1 MAGIGLALQKLAE
14 PRTYLHGS
22 IAYISSGI
30 ISAGPWL
37 ISVLSLA
44 LLQGAIAASLP
55 ADSRMLLFATI
66 TYAFVGSSL
75 LTGPVQ
81 IVLTRILA
89 DHLFLGEVGAI
100 AGTFSRTLLRTVL
113 FLAVALA
120 PFLAL
125 APFPAAYRMLAGSLF
140 LAVSMIWLALSVLT
154 AARDYRS
161 IVLAFALGYAVSGG
175 AALGLG
181 KHLGAMGALLGF
193 TLGQV
198 VCLGLLIE
206 RVFLEFP
213 ASRGEPALA
222 PDHPWRKYTSLALVG
237 LLYHLGLWSEK
248 ILYWSSPLALRVAG
262 FFRTFPPYDTA
273 ILVAYLLT
281 IPASAVLLVNLE
293 TDFYRHYRAFYR
305 HILRKGRRGEG
316 RPPRGTF
323 QEISEAK
330 EGMVRAARSG
340 LVTLL
345 KVQGM
350 VAGFA
355 LLLAPDL
362 ARWIG
367 LPTQHLASL
376 RLAILAA
383 SGQVFVLYTVLL
395 LLYVDARRQS
405 LFVVFV
411 FALSNLGLSWTA
423 LQQAPGAYG
432 LGYLLSTIATT
443 LAGTYLLNSVLT
455 RLDYLTFMEQP
466 LDRGPRRQA
475 RSQPPAARGV
485 PSPDRT
491 EQVAA

>member
-44 LLQGAIAASLP
+44 LLQGAIGTSLP
-55 ADSRMLLFATI
+55 ADGRMLLFATI
-66 TYAFVGSSL
+66 TYAFVASSV
-75 LTGPVQ
+75 LTGPIQ

-89 DHLFLGEVGAI
+89 DHLFLDEVGAI
-100 AGTFSRTLLRTVL
+100 AGTFSRTLTRTVL
-113 FLAVALA
+113 FLAVVLA

-125 APFPAAYRMLAGSLF
+125 APFPPAYRMLAGSLF
-140 LAVSMIWLALSVLT
+140 LAVSMIWLALCVLT

-161 IVLAFALGYAVSGG
+161 IVFAFALGYAISGG

-181 KHLGAMGALLGF
+181 KHLGVMGALLGF

-198 VCLGLLIE
+198 VCLGLLLE

-213 ASRGEPALA
+213 ASRAKPA
-222 PDHPWRKYTSLALVG
+222 PTGRPWRKYASLGLVG

-248 ILYWSSPLALRVAG
+248 ILYWLSPSALRVAG

-305 HILRKGRRGEG
+305 HILRKGCRGGG
-316 RPPRGTF
+316 RPSRGTF
-323 QEISEAK
+323 QEITEAK

-350 VAGFA
+350 VAGFSF
-355 LLLAPDL
+355 LLAPDL

-367 LPTQHLASL
+367 LPPQHLATM

-395 LLYVDARRQS
+395 LLYVDARRKS
-405 LFVVFV
+405 LLLAFV
-411 FALSNLGLSWTA
+411 FALSNLGLSWLA
-423 LQQAPGAYG
+423 LQHAQGAYG

-455 RLDYLTFMEQP
+455 RLDYLTFMDQP
-466 LDRGPRRQA
+466 LDRGPRK
-475 RSQPPAARGV
+475 RSRPHSPAARGA
-485 PSPDRT
+485 PSHDRV

>member
-55 ADSRMLLFATI
+55 AESRMLLFATI
-66 TYAFVGSSL
+66 TYAFVSSSL

-100 AGTFSRTLLRTVL
+100 AGAFSRTLVRTVL
-113 FLAVALA
+113 VLAVALA
-120 PFLAL
+120 PFLTL
-125 APFPAAYRMLAGSLF
+125 APFSAAYRMLAGSLF
-140 LAVSMIWLALSVLT
+140 LTVSMIWLALSVLT

-161 IVLAFALGYAVSGG
+161 IVLAFALGYSLSGG
-175 AALGLG
+175 AAVGLG
-181 KHLGAMGALLGF
+181 RHLGATGALLGF
-193 TLGQV
+193 TLGQI

-206 RVFLEFP
+206 RVFSEFP
-213 ASRGEPALA
+213 ATRAEPAPA
-222 PDHPWRKYTSLALVG
+222 AERPWRQYAGLALVG
-237 LLYHLGLWSEK
+237 LLYYLGLWSEK
-248 ILYWSSPLALRVAG
+248 ILYWASPEALRVAG
-262 FFRTFPPYDTA
+262 FYRTFPPYDTA

-293 TDFYRHYRAFYR
+293 TDFYQHYRAFYR
-305 HILRKGRRGEG
+305 HILRKGPHRES
-316 RPPRGTF
+316 RPSRGTF
-323 QEISEAK
+323 QEISQAK
-330 EGMVRAARSG
+330 EGMVGAARSG
-340 LVTLL
+340 FVTLL
-345 KVQGM
+345 KVQGV
-350 VAGFA
+350 VAAFA

-367 LPTQHLASL
+367 LPLPHVTSL

-405 LFVVFV
+405 LLVVFA
-411 FALSNLGLSWTA
+411 FAASNLGLSWSA
-423 LQQAPGAYG
+423 LLRAPGAYG
-432 LGYLLSTIATT
+432 LGYLLSTVVTT
-443 LAGTYLLNSVLT
+443 LIGAYLLNSVLT

-466 LDRGPRRQA
+466 LERRPRHSPQTR
-475 RSQPPAARGV
+475 PPPGEADPA
-485 PSPDRT
+485 PDR
-491 EQVAA
+491 EQVAD

>member
-22 IAYISSGI
+22 IAYLSSGI

-44 LLQGAIAASLP
+44 LLQGAIGASLP
-55 ADSRMLLFATI
+55 PEDRMLLFATI
-66 TYAFVGSSL
+66 TYAFVASSV

-100 AGTFSRTLLRTVL
+100 AGTFSRALRRTAILLV
-113 FLAVALA
+113 VILA
-120 PFLAL
+120 PFLAG
-125 APFPAAYRMLAGSLF
+125 APFPMAYRLLAGSLF
-140 LAVSMIWLALSVLT
+140 LTVSMIWLALSVLT

-161 IVLAFALGYAVSGG
+161 IVLAFALGYAISGG

-181 KHLGAMGALLGF
+181 QRLGVWGALLGF
-193 TLGQV
+193 GFGQV
-198 VCLGLLIE
+198 VCLALLVE
-206 RVFLEFP
+206 RVFAEFP
-213 ASRGEPALA
+213 ASPAKPA
-222 PDHPWRKYTSLALVG
+222 AAGRNWGTYGSLACVG
-237 LLYHLGLWSEK
+237 FLYHLGLWAEK
-248 ILYWSSPLALRVAG
+248 ILYWSSSAAVSIAG

-273 ILVAYLLT
+273 ILLAYLLT
-281 IPASAVLLVNLE
+281 IPSSAVLLVNLE

-305 HILRKGRRGEG
+305 NVLRKDGRGGIQRS
-316 RPPRGTF
+316 RGTF

-367 LPTQHLASL
+367 LPSQHLASL

-466 LDRGPRRQA
+466 LDRGPRRQS